1 MIINK
6 MSYTDIPDSALNIS
20 VTLRNNVTTIAM
32 AKNKIRKR
40 RDSNGGGKTQLNI
53 LADRTT
59 KTRKIVKESK

>member
-1 MIINK
+1 

-40 RDSNGGGKTQLNI
+40 RDSNGGGKMQLNI